1 MRERAR
7 LVEGPWGRRDG
18 PPEIPGPVELP
29 PGRDW
34 LRLFA
39 MSTSPHHWNFFRTGG
54 LDQASLTTGADLLAL
69 EHLDQKLWVALSCP
83 VQGLELDEK
92 TLALIDADADG
103 RVRVPELLAAIKWA
117 AARVKDPTVLLAGAT
132 ALPLAAINDATPEG
146 KILLASAKQI
156 LTNLGKKS
164 ADAIPVEDAANTA
177 KIFAASALNGDGVIP
192 PEATEDA
199 ATQTLIKE
207 IVATVGG
214 TTDLTGSTGVTAAQI
229 EKFFAELTAYVVW
242 VEQSAAK
249 EIAILGSAT
258 DAAVAALKAVRPK
271 VEDYFAR
278 ARLAAF
284 DGRALAA
291 LNRSETEYLAIAAK
305 DLTITAEEI
314 AGFPLA
320 RIAADAPLPLFTGVN
335 PAWAAALAN
344 LHAAVVRPIFGSD
357 KITFTAAEWTTLNAK
372 FAPYET
378 WLGAKAGTSVEKLG
392 LARAKEILGG
402 KGREA
407 LAALIAADAA
417 LAPEFKAI
425 SDVERLTRYH
435 RDLRA
440 LLHNFVNFADFFSRD
455 RWAIFQAGTLY
466 LDGRSTELCI
476 RVDGANP
483 LAAMSKAYIAYCTCT
498 RAGLPPMTIAACF
511 TQGDSDYLFVGRHGL
526 FYDRQG
532 RDWDTVITSI
542 VDNPISIR
550 QAFWSPYKKFVRLIE
565 EQVAKRAAAAEAAS
579 SSKLAAAAEKTANVD
594 QAKAAEPP
602 KKVDVGAV
610 AAIGVAISGA
620 MTAITLILGYV
631 FKLEIWQYPLV
642 LGGLLLV
649 ISTPSVVIAW
659 LKLRQRNLGPIL
671 EGNGWA
677 VNGRVKINIPFGTA
691 LTDLA
696 VLPPGAKRSL
706 EDPYEDK
713 AAARQK
719 RNAITLCVLVVL
731 AAAAIWVR
739 WDRTR
744 NGHYFWQPTQVP
756 VAVEAPKAPAVPATK

>member
-1 MRERAR
+1 
-7 LVEGPWGRRDG
+7 
-18 PPEIPGPVELP
+18 
-29 PGRDW
+29 
-34 LRLFA
+34 
-39 MSTSPHHWNFFRTGG
+39 
-54 LDQASLTTGADLLAL
+54 
-69 EHLDQKLWVALSCP
+69 
-83 VQGLELDEK
+83 
-92 TLALIDADADG
+92 
-103 RVRVPELLAAIKWA
+103 
-117 AARVKDPTVLLAGAT
+117 VKDPTVLLAGAA

-146 KILLASAKQI
+146 KVLLASAKQI
-156 LTNLGKKS
+156 LSNLGQKS
-164 ADAIPVEDAANTA
+164 ATALPVEDAANTA

-199 ATQTLIKE
+199 ATQTLIKD
-207 IVATVGG
+207 IIATVGG
-214 TTDLTGSTGVTAAQI
+214 TADLAGSTGVTAVQI
-229 EKFFAELTAYVVW
+229 ETFFADLAAYVVW
-242 VEQSAAK
+242 VEQSAGK
-249 EIAILGSAT
+249 DIAVLGSAT
-258 DAAVAALKAVRPK
+258 DAAVNALKAVRAK

-305 DLTITAEEI
+305 DLTITASEV

-320 RIAADAPLPLFTGVN
+320 RIEADAPLPLLTGVN
-335 PAWAAALAN
+335 PAWAGALAT
-344 LHAAVVRPIFGSD
+344 LHAAVVTPVLGAAKTTI
-357 KITFTAAEWTTLNAK
+357 TAAEWAALNAQ
-372 FAPYET
+372 FAAYET
-378 WLGAKAGTSVEKLG
+378 WLGAKAGSSVEKLG

-402 KGREA
+402 PGR
-407 LAALIAADAA
+407 AALTALITADAA

-435 RDLRA
+435 RDLRS
-440 LLHNFVNFADFFSRD
+440 LLHNFVNFADFYSRD
-455 RWAIFQAGTLY
+455 RWAMFQAGTLY
-466 LDGRSTELCI
+466 LDSRSTELCI

-498 RAGLPPMTIAACF
+498 RAGSPPMVIAACF

-550 QAFWSPYKKFVRLIE
+550 QAFWSPYKKFVRMIE

-579 SSKLAAAAEKTANVD
+579 SSKLAAAAEKTVNAD
-594 QAKAAEPP
+594 QAKLVEPP

-620 MTAITLILGYV
+620 VTAITLILGYV

-642 LGGLLLV
+642 LIGLMLV
-649 ISTPSVVIAW
+649 ISSPSMIIAW
-659 LKLRQRNLGPIL
+659 LKLRQRTLGPIL

-677 VNGRVKINIPFGTA
+677 VNGRVKINIPFGRA
-691 LTDLA
+691 LTDMA

-713 AAARQK
+713 EAAGRK
-719 RNAITLCVLVVL
+719 RNAITLSLLLGL

-739 WDRTR
+739 WDQTKHGR
-744 NGHYFWQPTQVP
+744 YFWQPAPAP
-756 VAVEAPKAPAVPATK
+756 VAAITTASPAAPASPVPAAPAPAAPAK